1 MLKFLPR
8 TERESATI
16 KVLWQACDIGRGAPT
31 FDPDTD
37 NVTDYGS
44 CAYCRYKRDITNTDS
59 WVKCVEKH
67 SCKLSKYP
75 FIRMGRAINREMSMA
90 YPNTD
95 GTWVDYTPTG
105 IYRQVKIN
113 AQPLYVQ
120 FYLCANGQAKCN
132 ASCWWHGW
140 RLDKKTNWR
149 TCGQQHICH
158 NDGSLYFLMAPDD
171 PDLYQDFIAG
181 GEYEPQEPDFNDDYN
196 DDYSITEI

>member
-1 MLKFLPR
+1 MLNFLPR

-31 FDPDTD
+31 FDPNTD

-75 FIRMGRAINREMSMA
+75 FIRMGRAINREMSLA
-90 YPNTD
+90 YPNSD

-105 IYRQVKIN
+105 IYRQIKIN

-120 FYLCANGQAKCN
+120 FYLCANGKAKCN
-132 ASCWWHGW
+132 ASCWFHGW
-140 RLDKKTNWR
+140 RLDKKINWR

-171 PDLYQDFIAG
+171 NELFEEFLGMTPPGPIIG
-181 GEYEPQEPDFNDDYN
+181 DFNN
-196 DDYSITEI
+196 DFNSDFLI

>member
-31 FDPDTD
+31 FDPNTD
-37 NVTDYGS
+37 NVINYGS
-44 CAYCRYKRDITNTDS
+44 CAYCRYYPNISDTDS

-75 FIRMGRAINREMSMA
+75 FIRMGRPINREMTLA

-105 IYRQVKIN
+105 IYRQIKIN

-120 FYLCANGQAKCN
+120 FYLCANGEAKCN
-132 ASCWWHGW
+132 AAH
-140 RLDKKTNWR
+140 DK
-149 TCGQQHICH
+149 QHC
-158 NDGSLYFLMAPDD
+158 
-171 PDLYQDFIAG
+171 
-181 GEYEPQEPDFNDDYN
+181 
-196 DDYSITEI
+196 TEQFDVCFTLHREKI

>member
-1 MLKFLPR
+1 MLNFLPR

-31 FDPDTD
+31 FDPNTD

-75 FIRMGRAINREMSMA
+75 FIRMGRAINREMSLA
-90 YPNTD
+90 YPNSD

-105 IYRQVKIN
+105 IYRQIKIN

-120 FYLCANGQAKCN
+120 FYLCANGKAKCN
-132 ASCWWHGW
+132 ASCWFHGW
-140 RLDKKTNWR
+140 RLDKKINWR

-158 NDGSLYFLMAPDD
+158 NDGSLYFLMAPDND
-171 PDLYQDFIAG
+171 ELYAEFIG
-181 GEYEPQEPDFNDDYN
+181 KTIGPVPHGDFNADFNSDFL
-196 DDYSITEI
+196 